1 MNEFDRRRQLEALF
15 VAHAGAVRAYATRRV
30 PSGDADDV
38 TSDVFV
44 IAWRRLDDVPVDALP
59 WLLACARRIVAN
71 RVRGTRRQA
80 ALRHRLGLERPRPS
94 GVPLPDSSLAESL
107 AALSPA
113 DREALMLVV
122 WDGLDHT
129 RAAVVAGCS
138 PRAFSMRVHRAR
150 QRLATAMAHRDQTS
164 PDPMEAMR

>member
-1 MNEFDRRRQLEALF
+1 MSELDRRRRLEALF
-15 VAHAGAVRAYATRRV
+15 VAHAAAVRAYSARRV

-44 IAWRRLDDVPVDALP
+44 IAWRRLDDVPDDALP

-71 RVRGTRRQA
+71 RVRGTRRQV
-80 ALRHRLGLERPRPS
+80 ALRHRLGLERAVPS
-94 GVPLPDSSLAESL
+94 AVPLPDSSLAEGL

-122 WDGLDHT
+122 WDGLDHVQ
-129 RAAVVAGCS
+129 AAVVVGCS

-150 QRLATAMAHRDQTS
+150 RRLAAAMARHDQTCL
-164 PDPMEAMR
+164 DPMEAMR